1 MKNIKASYGLTVF
14 DIDDTIFKTNNKVY
28 IIKNKIIKQKISSAE
43 FAAYKLK
50 KGETYDFSEFRD
62 SRLFYEQAKPI
73 REILKKI
80 KTITKR
86 IKRKKYSQIILLTA
100 RKNMNNKS
108 LFLKTFRNFGIDI
121 DNIYIERAG
130 NLNLE
135 VHEAKKKIISKYL
148 KKNIFSK
155 VRLYDDQIKNLYSFL
170 ELKSSFKEIKFMAY
184 LVKNNEIKKVKPSEC

>member
-1 MKNIKASYGLTVF
+1 MKNIKVSYGLTIF

-80 KTITKR
+80 KIITKR

-170 ELKSSFKEIKFMAY
+170 ELKSSFREIKFMAY